1 MCGREVQACTCAASL
16 VSHDEKRSLVL
27 RDVQWLVVTI
37 RLAQGERHM
46 AGIDL
51 VQANIFAP
59 QDLLLILL
67 IALFFFGGQK
77 LPEIARGLGQGLR
90 EFKRASEGPDDEDPP
105 AAPTPQAGSHH
116 GAAGPG
122 DQSAPAGLPHD

>member
-1 MCGREVQACTCAASL
+1 
-16 VSHDEKRSLVL
+16 
-27 RDVQWLVVTI
+27 
-37 RLAQGERHM
+37 M

-51 VQANIFAP
+51 VQANIVAP

-77 LPEIARGLGQGLR
+77 LPEVARGLGYGLR
-90 EFKRASEGPDDEDPP
+90 EFKRASEGIDEDLP
-105 AAPTPQAGSHH
+105 AAPTQQAGSHH

-122 DQSAPAGLPHD
+122 DQDAPAGLPHA

>member
-1 MCGREVQACTCAASL
+1 
-16 VSHDEKRSLVL
+16 
-27 RDVQWLVVTI
+27 
-37 RLAQGERHM
+37 M

-51 VQANIFAP
+51 VQVNIFAP

-77 LPEIARGLGQGLR
+77 LPEMAKGLGQGLR
-90 EFKRASEGPDDEDPP
+90 AFKRASEGIDDEDTP
-105 AAPTPQAGSHH
+105 AAPRQQDGSPH
-116 GAAGPG
+116 GAAGTG

>member
-1 MCGREVQACTCAASL
+1 ME
-16 VSHDEKRSLVL
+16 
-27 RDVQWLVVTI
+27 
-37 RLAQGERHM
+37 
-46 AGIDL
+46 L

-90 EFKRASEGPDDEDPP
+90 EFKRASEGGADDEATP
-105 AAPTPQAGSHH
+105 AAAQPRPLSPGS
-116 GAAGPG
+116 ATGPE
-122 DQSAPAGLPHD
+122 DQGAPAGPPHDERGPGRG

>member
-1 MCGREVQACTCAASL
+1 
-16 VSHDEKRSLVL
+16 
-27 RDVQWLVVTI
+27 
-37 RLAQGERHM
+37 M

-77 LPEIARGLGQGLR
+77 LPEIAKGLGQGLR
-90 EFKRASEGPDDEDPP
+90 EFKRASEGADDEDTP
-105 AAPTPQAGSHH
+105 AVPRQLKAKHGSAT
-116 GAAGPG
+116 GTG
-122 DQSAPAGLPHD
+122 DQSAPAGLPHDKDGTGPV

>member
-1 MCGREVQACTCAASL
+1 MGGRGVPACTCAASL
-16 VSHDEKRSLVL
+16 VSHDEKKALVQ
-27 RDVQWLVVTI
+27 RDVQGLVVT
-37 RLAQGERHM
+37 LSWTQGERPM

-90 EFKRASEGPDDEDPP
+90 EFKRASEGIDEDTP
-105 AAPTPQAGSHH
+105 AAPTQPEGSHH
-116 GAAGPG
+116 EVAGPG
-122 DQSAPAGLPHD
+122 DQNAPAGLPHD

>member
-1 MCGREVQACTCAASL
+1 M
-16 VSHDEKRSLVL
+16 
-27 RDVQWLVVTI
+27 
-37 RLAQGERHM
+37 
-46 AGIDL
+46 DL

-90 EFKRASEGPDDEDPP
+90 EFKRASEGTDDEDPP
-105 AAPTPQAGSHH
+105 AAPTQQAGSHH

-122 DQSAPAGLPHD
+122 DQSASAGLPHD

>member
-1 MCGREVQACTCAASL
+1 MV
-16 VSHDEKRSLVL
+16 
-27 RDVQWLVVTI
+27 
-37 RLAQGERHM
+37 
-46 AGIDL
+46 GIEL

-77 LPEIARGLGQGLR
+77 LPAIARGLGQGLQ
-90 EFKRASEGPDDEDPP
+90 EFKRASEGIDDEDPP
-105 AAPTPQAGSHH
+105 AAPTPQADSPH

>member
-1 MCGREVQACTCAASL
+1 
-16 VSHDEKRSLVL
+16 
-27 RDVQWLVVTI
+27 
-37 RLAQGERHM
+37 M

-51 VQANIFAP
+51 FQANIFVP

-77 LPEIARGLGQGLR
+77 LPEIARGLGHGLR
-90 EFKRASEGPDDEDPP
+90 EFKRASEGIEEDTP

-122 DQSAPAGLPHD
+122 DQDAPAGLPHD

>member
-1 MCGREVQACTCAASL
+1 
-16 VSHDEKRSLVL
+16 
-27 RDVQWLVVTI
+27 
-37 RLAQGERHM
+37 M

-90 EFKRASEGPDDEDPP
+90 EFKRASEGIADEDPP
-105 AAPTPQAGSHH
+105 AAPTQQASSHYE
-116 GAAGPG
+116 AAGPG
-122 DQSAPAGLPHD
+122 NQSAPAGLPRD

>member
-1 MCGREVQACTCAASL
+1 
-16 VSHDEKRSLVL
+16 
-27 RDVQWLVVTI
+27 
-37 RLAQGERHM
+37 M
-46 AGIDL
+46 AGMDL

-77 LPEIARGLGQGLR
+77 LPEIAKGLGQGLR
-90 EFKRASEGPDDEDPP
+90 EFKRASEGIDDADTP
-105 AAPTPQAGSHH
+105 AAPTQQDGSHH

-122 DQSAPAGLPHD
+122 DQGPPAGLPHD

>member
-1 MCGREVQACTCAASL
+1 
-16 VSHDEKRSLVL
+16 
-27 RDVQWLVVTI
+27 
-37 RLAQGERHM
+37 M

-90 EFKRASEGPDDEDPP
+90 EFKRAVDQPDEKEQE
-105 AAPTPQAGSHH
+105 QARPMKVVSKSSTDGEVK
-116 GAAGPG
+116 
-122 DQSAPAGLPHD
+122 